1 MEENKRN
8 EETLRIN
15 QENLRNNQENLRY
28 NQGALRIIQEIQII
42 KQDSLRI
49 IQGEQRSFQ
58 ERLRILEEQIRRIEE
73 DIIRINWIIDNNELN
88 NILNKLPVV
97 KIEDINKL
105 KDENKR
111 CVICLEDFLNNDNSI
126 FLPCFHLFHEKCITD
141 WINMKKGFCPLC
153 RTIINNMM

>member
-8 EETLRIN
+8 QETMRIN
-15 QENLRNNQENLRY
+15 QENLRNNPEN
-28 NQGALRIIQEIQII
+28 LRIIQE
-42 KQDSLRI
+42 
-49 IQGEQRSFQ
+49 EQRSFQ
-58 ERLRILEEQIRRIEE
+58 ERLRRMGERIKGIEE
-73 DIIRINWIIDNNELN
+73 DIIRINWIIDNNNNELN

-111 CVICLEDFLNNDNSI
+111 CIICLEDFQNNDNSI
-126 FLPCFHLFHEKCITD
+126 YLPCFHLFHEKCITD
-141 WINMKKGFCPLC
+141 WINMKKRFCPLC